1 MVGMS
6 PIEEQRIHEIVRA
19 LTPEQQVIAI
29 QDFDTAVTFNDNE
42 IRVKEAMEFKQ
53 KAIELGI
60 VAQGMRI

>member
-19 LTPEQQVIAI
+19 LTLEQQVIAI
-29 QDFDTAVTFNDNE
+29 QDFDTAVIFNENE